1 MKTTYAFPTA
11 LMMFY
16 SSTSVAAAFTMNANG
31 LSHHVVASST
41 SRLHLEDH
49 IAEM

>member
-1 MKTTYAFPTA
+1 MKTTYTIPTT
-11 LMMFY
+11 LMIFY
-16 SSTSVAAAFTMNANG
+16 SSGSVAAAFTMNANG

-41 SRLHLEDH
+41 RLHLEDH